1 MKKKFAHYK
10 IHIGA
15 IICLIMFLSA
25 CSFSGY
31 RFNGASIDYNKT
43 KTIQIAD
50 FPIRSS
56 YVWGPMGPMFNNA
69 LKDKFANY
77 THLQQ
82 VKRNGDL
89 AIQGQITNYT
99 QRNKSVSSEGYS
111 AQTELTITVNVKFTN
126 RTNHKQ
132 DFVEQLIKHPE
143 KMNRETLYDLRSLI
157 ALYPYYQTARILLLQ
172 NLYILHDASFDEEL
186 RRSALYI
193 TDRRVI
199 FNMVE
204 AAHYQLRTKSTT
216 NNDAKNNISAKNKE
230 DRTTSLIDSFLDQ
243 IPKEAKDDKKTEKR
257 KPTPADAAVD
267 YVAYLLEAE
276 EFEEQPVEQDDDN
289 TTQNKESQQEDR
301 TASLID
307 SFIEDGG
314 FNLRNDDNEGKPLEF
329 EYTPEIAITALND
342 NEDKEPAESYFTET
356 LAKIYIKQG
365 RYEKALEII
374 KRLNLNNSKKNAYF
388 ADQIRFLEKLIII
401 TK

>member
-1 MKKKFAHYK
+1 ME
-10 IHIGA
+10 I
-15 IICLIMFLSA
+15 
-25 CSFSGY
+25 
-31 RFNGASIDYNKT
+31 
-43 KTIQIAD
+43 
-50 FPIRSS
+50 
-56 YVWGPMGPMFNNA
+56 
-69 LKDKFANY
+69 
-77 THLQQ
+77 
-82 VKRNGDL
+82 
-89 AIQGQITNYT
+89 
-99 QRNKSVSSEGYS
+99 
-111 AQTELTITVNVKFTN
+111 
-126 RTNHKQ
+126 
-132 DFVEQLIKHPE
+132 EQLIKHPE

-276 EFEEQPVEQDDDN
+276 EFVDVGRGHLAGGDGPDGGGGAGHTITAGEDLLIAHGGVVAGVDGAALLVDRPRGARGGDGDEDGKGE
-289 TTQNKESQQEDR
+289 EDR
-301 TASLID
+301 GSFHARDSAGRPPRGGAPFLQSRAS
-307 SFIEDGG
+307 
-314 FNLRNDDNEGKPLEF
+314 EGARCRSRGAAGVARQAA
-329 EYTPEIAITALND
+329 TSAATRRAR
-342 NEDKEPAESYFTET
+342 ACAS
-356 LAKIYIKQG
+356 A
-365 RYEKALEII
+365 R
-374 KRLNLNNSKKNAYF
+374 
-388 ADQIRFLEKLIII
+388 
-401 TK
+401 